1 MIPHRE
7 IAALQ
12 YGWGRAVDDILD
24 GACLDERRAFYA
36 ARRDAIDSMIAL
48 ETAIGGGSAYFAP
61 RSRAQRAVRDLYAA
75 LADYDDAM
83 RDVMAARKA
92 RAATGEAGYEG

>member
-12 YGWGRAVDDILD
+12 YSWGRAVDDILD
-24 GACLDERRAFYA
+24 GSMDERRAFYA
-36 ARRDAIDSMIAL
+36 SRRDAIDSLIAV
-48 ETAIGGGSAYFAP
+48 ETAIGGASAYYAP

-83 RDVMAARKA
+83 RELMAARKA
-92 RAATGEAGYEG
+92 RAAEGEAGYEG